1 MVLLCIRGS
10 CVSGCCRPY
19 CVCSSATYCDNSDH
33 QRERL
38 VLLVTI
44 DSQII
49 GLFSAA
55 TKVVFHACYYLLPAH
70 VSELAVC
77 LRERARSAPVQ
88 NGAMERV

>member
-1 MVLLCIRGS
+1 MSVVAVAPTVCVRLLPT
-10 CVSGCCRPY
+10 VMF
-19 CVCSSATYCDNSDH
+19 SDH